1 MLTGLKLALPCG
13 ACAPRTARSAGHCGC
28 KASTALCTVEKGNV
42 PHSLHIN
49 ATVRPRPVF
58 RPKSCLARILLARW
72 FREHRPPS
80 SCYVFPS
87 AAKPGNPVSTSYM
100 WRLIRGVL
108 ARAGVSGSHAHPH
121 TFRHTFVHMMTGL
134 GVSADVVVRGVLF
147 RRLRIRLF
155 GAMTILILLV
165 DDLLGSHAGSVS
177 DRFTAA
183 RSHSDIR

>member
-1 MLTGLKLALPCG
+1 MVTLLTTGVRIGGLCRMRCVPRAEWG
-13 ACAPRTARSAGHCGC
+13 AAF
-28 KASTALCTVEKGNV
+28 ASTALCTVEKGNV

-87 AAKPGNPVSTSYM
+87 AAKPGTPVSTSYM

-134 GVSADVVVRGVLF
+134 GVSADVVARFVGHRSVATTVDQAPRGACLQP
-147 RRLRIRLF
+147 
-155 GAMTILILLV
+155 GPT
-165 DDLLGSHAGSVS
+165 AG
-177 DRFTAA
+177 
-183 RSHSDIR
+183 